1 MMITT
6 LTDPEIYELAHTVL
20 SQITDEINDEHY
32 APSGGL
38 LSLSWSTAPGF
49 NAWAESDTI
58 EGGPPQHKIVLH
70 YELARLLYRDAEG
83 FCKFVSEKHT
93 QEWLKDVFK
102 YTTYPNLPEIF
113 TLEDCV
119 RNMFFASLTWV
130 YFHELGH
137 LAQEHGFVRKASR
150 SDPVQR
156 IIQELDASG
165 ASPLTGRA
173 AEISHVTELAADFE
187 ATTHCLI
194 EMARQFLQGPLVSD
208 EEGADLFVAGV
219 YLLACSMSCIFY
231 RFNNGR
237 CISSKLPIVGSH
249 PHPVYRLE
257 INVPHAYEFAEMIIN
272 GASFKADR
280 RELVIKTKQAAD
292 LGALYHNYF
301 MNGWNS
307 DYTNLFVK
315 GLPQRPEFRAYSQR
329 LIDLWDE
336 ILPEIVDRRHFGT
349 QFGLLRFTTQ
359 YREILEMHKAIESN
373 SSSPET

>member
-1 MMITT
+1 MT
-6 LTDPEIYELAHTVL
+6 LTDPEVYELAHVVL

-38 LSLSWSTAPGF
+38 LSLSWSAAQGF

-83 FCKFVSEKHT
+83 FCKFASEKHT
-93 QEWLKDVFK
+93 QDWLKEAFND
-102 YTTYPNLPEIF
+102 TIYPGLPAIF
-113 TLEDCV
+113 TREDCV

-150 SDPVQR
+150 NDPVQR

-165 ASPLTGRA
+165 ALPLKGRA

-187 ATTHCLI
+187 ATTYCLL
-194 EMARQFLQGPLVSD
+194 EMARQFLRGPLVSN

-237 CISSKLPIVGSH
+237 RISSELPIVGSH
-249 PHPVYRLE
+249 PHPIYRLE
-257 INVPHAYEFAEMIIN
+257 INVPHAYELAEMIIN
-272 GASFKADR
+272 GASFNANRK
-280 RELVIKTKQAAD
+280 ELVIKTKQAAD

-301 MNGWNS
+301 LNDGNS
-307 DYTNLFVK
+307 TYTNLFVK

-336 ILPEIVDRRHFGT
+336 ILPEIMNRRHFGT
-349 QFGLLRFTTQ
+349 PLGLLQFTPQ
-359 YREILEMHKAIESN
+359 YRAVLETQKTIEIN
-373 SSSPET
+373 SSNPTI